1 MNGGVLI
8 YFRVSVRFVGTG
20 YGCSMFMFSSLEYLQ
35 EKMNAYAANNQVSDW
50 QEGK

>member
-20 YGCSMFMFSSLEYLQ
+20 YGCSMFSSLEYLQ
-35 EKMNAYAANNQVSDW
+35 EKMNAYAANNQLSDW

>member
-8 YFRVSVRFVGTG
+8 YFRVLVRFVGTG
-20 YGCSMFMFSSLEYLQ
+20 YGCSMFSSLEYLQ